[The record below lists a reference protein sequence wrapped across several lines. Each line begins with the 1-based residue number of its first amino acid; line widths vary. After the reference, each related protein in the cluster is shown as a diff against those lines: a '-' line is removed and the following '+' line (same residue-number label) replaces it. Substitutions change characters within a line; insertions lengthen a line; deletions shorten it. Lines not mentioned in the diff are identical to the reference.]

1 MIMPVYKPQNKRK
14 SFFEEQRAANLNPNF
29 VNSLD
34 FNYLRQSVKRIV
46 KDIADGNIIPE
57 DYKYLTN
64 YNILNACIQESY
76 ENYQINKC
84 LRHALTYYRYIGLT
98 NRVGL
103 EPDVDVNTDMTTSG
117 LELTKVQNRENTW
130 FIIFNTFQA
139 LSNNINNHIPMDI
152 MQILSNIIRIDKN
165 SIRNL

>member
-1 MIMPVYKPQNKRK
+1 MPVFNKQSKRK
-14 SFFEEQRAANLNPNF
+14 SFFEEQRSQNLNPNF

-64 YNILNACIQESY
+64 MNILNACIQESY

-84 LRHALTYYRYIGLT
+84 LRHALTFYRQIGLS
-98 NRVGL
+98 NRMYL
-103 EPDVDVNTDMTTSG
+103 EPDVDINIDMTTSG
-117 LELTKVQNRENTW
+117 MELTKAHDREITW
-130 FIIFNTFQA
+130 LTIYNTFQGIA
-139 LSNNINNHIPMDI
+139 NGADI
-152 MQILSNIIRIDKN
+152 MQILTNIIRINKN